1 MFDTVKPGGA
11 GFGAAR
17 LIIRASNFLPL
28 ERAALLRAAYN
39 EYPERFPLVPAFP
52 VPGRRGGSRPPSRT
66 GAGGGEGGAVEGGE
80 LGGGGIGSLYPDPR
94 TRESRDLPVGIGSQ
108 PLPSGGIGSCPIG
121 SGVTIGFS
129 ESVAALT
136 TVMVPSQFIPFP
148 FLITHIASCNDGA
161 FADEIFM
168 NLLVRGDRST
178 DTSAATV
185 AASRRVWSELS
196 DQTSLTPIGSGNV
209 WNTYPNFKVE
219 QSNQVLT
226 ARFINNSA
234 AAHDFEMF
242 VDIVRL

>member
-1 MFDTVKPGGA
+1 MFEEKKPDRA
-11 GFGAAR
+11 GFGSVR
-17 LIIRASNFLPL
+17 WIVRASNFLPL
-28 ERAALLRAAYN
+28 DRAALLRAAYN
-39 EYPERFPLVPAFP
+39 EYPERFPLVPGFP
-52 VPGRRGGSRPPSRT
+52 APGRRGGSKPPTRT
-66 GAGGGEGGAVEGGE
+66 GTGGAESGGVIEGGE
-80 LGGGGIGSLYPDPR
+80 FGGGIGSLYPDPR
-94 TRESRDLPVGIGSQ
+94 TRESRDLPIGIGSQ

-129 ESVAALT
+129 EAVAAGV
-136 TVMVPSQFIPFP
+136 TVMVPSQFVPFP

-178 DTSAATV
+178 DTGAATV